1 MTRDN
6 KPPVP
11 TEKRN
16 EYAFWEIPNAPAT
29 VLYSLPVFH
38 EIDFTVN
45 EGYRKIPHGGIE
57 EGGLLF
63 GKIDEKGTRIEA
75 FRPIQCEHAE
85 GPSFLLSARDLEGL
99 SGQLAGSATDLE
111 LAGLDPVGWFLAHT
125 RSPLVLTEREFQLC
139 ERYFSRPGMLTVLV
153 KPERFQPTRF
163 GFLVRAKDGSLPRD
177 AAQNAVILP
186 LPGRNVK
193 TTNGPIASI
202 PAPAVSAAAARRA
215 LEAESQE
222 SDKLA
227 EDVPASTPAEEAIAK
242 EPAAPAAK
250 VATPVSAPE
259 PTATPVVIPPPI
271 ATPASEAPAENRA
284 ARRQRRLSLD
294 QVTPKVDAPEK
305 VAEVAVPPS
314 VKPGPPPAS
323 VETPAPVGGELEP
336 VRAARVPS
344 PERMLALRQTPLD
357 EEAVPLAPDPYR
369 QIELLNKKKPASTAA
384 RFVMVLPL
392 AALLGC
398 LVGYIAYLQVPS
410 PVIPLTVKGRGD
422 TVIVSWPA
430 DQTRSAVY
438 AAVRVDDNTPVMLT
452 PEERVAGRVEIS
464 ASTDMKVE
472 LIARNW
478 IHDSRG
484 IVRFIKPLANTGK

>member
-1 MTRDN
+1 MMRDN

-11 TEKRN
+11 AEKRN
-16 EYAFWEIPNAPAT
+16 EYAFWEVPNAQAT

-85 GPSFLLSARDLEGL
+85 GPSFLLSARDLEAL
-99 SGQLAGSATDLE
+99 SAQLAAVANDLE
-111 LAGLDPVGWFLAHT
+111 LAGLDTVGWFLAHT
-125 RSPLVLTEREFQLC
+125 RSPLILTDREFELC
-139 ERYFSRPGMLTVLV
+139 ERFFSRPGMLTVLV

-163 GFLVRAKDGSLPRD
+163 GFLVRGKDGNVPRD
-177 AAQNAVILP
+177 ATQHAIILP

-193 TTNGPIASI
+193 AANGPVASI
-202 PAPAVSAAAARRA
+202 PAPAITATAARRA
-215 LEAESQE
+215 LEAENQE
-222 SDKLA
+222 TAKVVEKPLESL
-227 EDVPASTPAEEAIAK
+227 PAEEPKTNESPAK
-242 EPAAPAAK
+242 P
-250 VATPVSAPE
+250 
-259 PTATPVVIPPPI
+259 PVVEEPRPVLAEEVTTPSVAQAAEPPM
-271 ATPASEAPAENRA
+271 ENRA
-284 ARRQRRLSLD
+284 ARRQRRLNLER
-294 QVTPKVDAPEK
+294 VAPKPEPGEK
-305 VAEVAVPPS
+305 VAELSAKPPGKTERPAV
-314 VKPGPPPAS
+314 G
-323 VETPAPVGGELEP
+323 ETPGLVDGELE
-336 VRAARVPS
+336 RVGQN
-344 PERMLALRQTPLD
+344 ALRAPISENALSLRQNLLED
-357 EEAVPLAPDPYR
+357 EVAPLASDPYR
-369 QIELLNKKKPASTAA
+369 QIEQITQLNKRKPASTAA

-410 PVIPLTVKGRGD
+410 PIIPLTVKGRGD
-422 TVIVSWPA
+422 TVIVTWPP
-430 DQTRSAVY
+430 DQTRTAVY

-452 PEERVAGRVEIS
+452 PEERTTGRVEIS

-484 IVRFIKPLANTGK
+484 IVRFIKPMANTGK